1 MLTIIIISIIVSV
14 IVSSLVTFFAMKI
27 LSDFFTKFIIETEK
41 RFEEK
46 NNLEKMLHKN
56 NS

>member
-46 NNLEKMLHKN
+46 NNMEKMLHKN